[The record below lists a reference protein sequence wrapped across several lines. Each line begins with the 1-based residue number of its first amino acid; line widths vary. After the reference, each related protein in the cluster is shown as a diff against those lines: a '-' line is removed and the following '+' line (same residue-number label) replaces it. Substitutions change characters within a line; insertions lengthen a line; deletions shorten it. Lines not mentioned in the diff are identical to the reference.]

1 MSSQIDFFE
10 NIDPKKK
17 PEKPE
22 QFPED
27 YDDNLEEDCLSCGIQ
42 LGIHT
47 TSDIIQCALNELK
60 GGKTD

>member
-1 MSSQIDFFE
+1 MSSQTDFFE

-27 YDDNLEEDCLSCGIQ
+27 YDGNLEEDCLSCGLQ
-42 LGIHT
+42 LGVHT
-47 TSDIIQCALNELK
+47 TKDIVQCALNELK
-60 GGKTD
+60 GNTRK

>member
-27 YDDNLEEDCLSCGIQ
+27 FEENLEEDCSSCGLQ
-42 LGIHT
+42 LGVHT
-47 TSDIIQCALNELK
+47 TKDIVQCALNELK
-60 GGKTD
+60 GDTKK